1 MLGGK
6 RCERKEKRR
15 AEGDS
20 GRRFSGIQGEGLSG
34 KLAFEMGAVV
44 FFADGFDGVLKE
56 AVDRVVG
63 KFFDGTFDLAVVV
76 DRGVFDDDAFDIV
89 DELVALLAHFVGE
102 VFVGVRFE
110 VQEDFAQG
118 VEIHDGV
125 LQRSVADVEA
135 AGLSSAGSCVTA
147 ELSSLDNGFHDG
159 IAAL

>member
-1 MLGGK
+1 M
-6 RCERKEKRR
+6 REKKN
-15 AEGDS
+15 AGLK
-20 GRRFSGIQGEGLSG
+20 GIQAGVFREFRG
-34 KLAFEMGAVV
+34 KGYGVELAFEMGAVV